1 MELLDEIWSLI
12 FREHLDL
19 LDMIR
24 CRRVSKRFRFLIDQ
38 LRPSELFIYFICPNV
53 NSTYR
58 YERASAIWWQWRKQ
72 PFRLEVNSS
81 FYIVFANLK
90 ILQLEMALYNEDSPL
105 EVFNEFVKLEKLYL
119 NDVVIARSET
129 LKLPRLKTLSVRLK
143 SADEH
148 EREECGRIFPLNYDR
163 QPRLVIDCKL
173 EELLGARSNLLV
185 LKHPECIHH
194 LEIPALMPF
203 RPGMKLEELALFPNL
218 RTLHSPLTQAVLD
231 AFQLFG
237 HLEELHLDYN
247 FPHRWRLFFPEKRE
261 TKIRFIKQLL
271 EKNAEL
277 KRKTKIYFNHIL
289 ITKFEERFFHE
300 KFQIYHQGADC
311 VRDKVRIE
319 YYKLIHL
326 LNDSDLAQTLSRNQI
341 ELDRGLPK
349 DFFDRFPNIKNVCVK
364 RTVENVEWFTWFLA
378 RCPRLIELLIKRQF
392 LTQPLLNRLRVAT
405 KNLRSLHIYQGYRSS
420 DGRLDLSPLY
430 ELKQLCSLYLQIDDA
445 DPDSQFDLGILLEK
459 CRYLVETRLN
469 QIEILLDRRT
479 GLYKVFTHTGAH
491 PDSTLNSYPFS
502 PQFLN
507 LRATF
512 GKAELQSNL
521 EVILQECRDFQEKQ
535 RADIKVL
542 S

>member
-1 MELLDEIWSLI
+1 M
-12 FREHLDL
+12 
-19 LDMIR
+19 
-24 CRRVSKRFRFLIDQ
+24 
-38 LRPSELFIYFICPNV
+38 
-53 NSTYR
+53 
-58 YERASAIWWQWRKQ
+58 
-72 PFRLEVNSS
+72 
-81 FYIVFANLK
+81 
-90 ILQLEMALYNEDSPL
+90 
-105 EVFNEFVKLEKLYL
+105 
-119 NDVVIARSET
+119 
-129 LKLPRLKTLSVRLK
+129 
-143 SADEH
+143 
-148 EREECGRIFPLNYDR
+148 
-163 QPRLVIDCKL
+163 
-173 EELLGARSNLLV
+173 
-185 LKHPECIHH
+185 
-194 LEIPALMPF
+194 
-203 RPGMKLEELALFPNL
+203 
-218 RTLHSPLTQAVLD
+218 
-231 AFQLFG
+231 
-237 HLEELHLDYN
+237 
-247 FPHRWRLFFPEKRE
+247 
-261 TKIRFIKQLL
+261 
-271 EKNAEL
+271 
-277 KRKTKIYFNHIL
+277 
-289 ITKFEERFFHE
+289 
-300 KFQIYHQGADC
+300 
-311 VRDKVRIE
+311 RDKVRIE
-319 YYKLIHL
+319 YDELTRL
-326 LNDSDLAQTLSRNQI
+326 LNDSDLAQSLSRNQI
-341 ELDRGLPK
+341 KLDRGLPK